1 MQSRLGRLI
10 PDLRGAPAVATIA
23 VICAAVFAA
32 QAVAPRIQITAGLS
46 LDRIFPYVFG
56 IYFPFLA
63 KGAFWQPVTYIFLQ
77 DWRATFVPA
86 VAIPISLLGA
96 FILSSPVIVA
106 FASYGYGYESKSSS
120 AISPLRIIVCLAIGL
135 IVALIVTSIMKSKL
149 KSVHWDN
156 YADNYIESNSFKLY
170 IDNDVFLYDKVEKT
184 RISNSDDDD

>member
-1 MQSRLGRLI
+1 MKHKFINKIL
-10 PDLRGAPAVATIA
+10 
-23 VICAAVFAA
+23 
-32 QAVAPRIQITAGLS
+32 
-46 LDRIFPYVFG
+46 
-56 IYFPFLA
+56 
-63 KGAFWQPVTYIFLQ
+63 
-77 DWRATFVPA
+77 
-86 VAIPISLLGA
+86 ISLLGA
-96 FILSSPVIVA
+96 FILSSPVIAA